1 MEQVAPKNYQIH
13 LIPDMT
19 NFTFAGKV
27 TLLVDAPAAIE
38 AIGLNILE
46 LSISSCAVEQNTD
59 WVECA
64 FETDVEKEELLILL
78 PQKMQGRSV
87 FRFAMRVKSTIKW
100 PGSIGANIPIRVKP
114 DISL

>member
-27 TLLVDAPAAIE
+27 TLLVDAPATIE
-38 AIGLNILE
+38 ALGLNILD
-46 LSISSCAVEQNTD
+46 LAISSCAVEQNAD

-64 FETDVEKEELLILL
+64 FETDVEKE
-78 PQKMQGRSV
+78 M
-87 FRFAMRVKSTIKW
+87 
-100 PGSIGANIPIRVKP
+100 
-114 DISL
+114 